1 MNPVDDPDGFDEGL
15 AQERTSLAWSRSS
28 LALLACGAA
37 VLKGVPRLPDPAGRP
52 LAGGVI
58 VALAAVAALV
68 GTWAER
74 SRLRGVMRGVGA
86 IDRRV
91 VRRVAFANGIIGLAA
106 FALATL
112 APA

>member
-1 MNPVDDPDGFDEGL
+1 MNPVDDNDGL
-15 AQERTSLAWSRSS
+15 AEERTTLAWSRSS

-37 VLKGVPRLPDPAGRP
+37 VLKGVPRRPDPDGRP
-52 LAGGVI
+52 LVGGII

-68 GTWAER
+68 GTWEER
-74 SRLRGVMRGVGA
+74 ARLRSVASGVGA

-106 FALATL
+106 LALATL
-112 APA
+112 AG